1 MQAFN
6 NPARQS
12 IFPQLVDRKDLMNA
26 VALNSIVWQ
35 GARIV
40 APALGGV
47 VLAAFGPAATYALCS
62 AGFLLLGVVVIG
74 LKTEVAA
81 RSRPASPL
89 TDLKEGV
96 RFIAANFLF
105 AFLIGMSFFNS
116 FFGFSTQQLM
126 PVFTEDVFHVGK
138 QWIGILLSVSGVGSI
153 VGIAAL
159 GYAGDVERKGLLIV
173 GGAAAFGGF
182 IILFALSD
190 SMPFALVLMFLMGAA
205 GSIYMI
211 TVQTTLQLRVP
222 DELRGRVMGIYGV
235 TYNVGPLGALQAG
248 IIADTFSAP
257 TAFIVS
263 GAAIMLFA
271 LGVAYSNR
279 EVRTLQSAVSSPA

>member
-1 MQAFN
+1 
-6 NPARQS
+6 
-12 IFPQLVDRKDLMNA
+12 
-26 VALNSIVWQ
+26 
-35 GARIV
+35 
-40 APALGGV
+40 
-47 VLAAFGPAATYALCS
+47 
-62 AGFLLLGVVVIG
+62 
-74 LKTEVAA
+74 
-81 RSRPASPL
+81 
-89 TDLKEGV
+89 
-96 RFIAANFLF
+96 
-105 AFLIGMSFFNS
+105 
-116 FFGFSTQQLM
+116 M
-126 PVFTEDVFHVGK
+126 PVFTEDIFHVGK